1 MFDHVIVSS
10 IPLIYTELDRTKSPL
25 LVRLCDLVAPL
36 VLFLIA
42 SIIKIISLHIR
53 NFCSYQYP
61 SDKNGY
67 DLKHKRIKSLVQ
79 FKV

>member
-61 SDKNGY
+61 SGY